1 MKPAIALAAFLV
13 LAGCGE
19 PAPPPP
25 EFASHWFSSELATV
39 NIHETR
45 NGLAGMARE
54 GGGPFTPIRNIALTD
69 TTMSFTVPSLEATWT
84 ATKGEDGA
92 WAFTAKG
99 LAETDTFTLKPA
111 DAPDLPNRFVTL
123 PDGRW
128 VEMICEGKGSPAVLL
143 DYGAGGSMRV
153 WADTFGPI
161 AKLTRTC
168 MFERSGRGLT
178 DPGPLPRDVN
188 TTVADIDAMLAAAK
202 IDGPVVLAGHSMA
215 SYHIRQFANLH
226 ADGRAAGLVLIDP
239 SGDGQTARFSAEIP
253 NLKELLPESVDE
265 AAISACVAHLSKQ
278 LQTRLDPM
286 AARCGG
292 NDPAEIGAMLSE
304 IASMEVV
311 STGQIRAAQRPY
323 GDMPLIVL
331 TRGDYDKDMPPSF
344 TPENKAAMARVWTR
358 MHEEMAGQSAV
369 GQHRTVPNAGHF
381 IQGDAP
387 QAVIDAVR
395 DVVAAARVAKP

>member
-1 MKPAIALAAFLV
+1 MRPAFAVAVLAM
-13 LAGCGE
+13 LAGCSE
-19 PAPPPP
+19 QAPLPP
-25 EFASHWFSSELATV
+25 EFASHWFVSELATV
-39 NIHETR
+39 NIHETDY
-45 NGLAGMARE
+45 GLAGMARR
-54 GGGPFTPIRNIALTD
+54 GGGPLAPIRNIVLTD
-69 TTMSFTVPSLEATWT
+69 TTMSFIVPTLEATWT
-84 ATKGEDGA
+84 ATKAADGSWVLEDKDLSETR
-92 WAFTAKG
+92 TA
-99 LAETDTFTLKPA
+99 TLKPSE
-111 DAPDLPNRFVTL
+111 PPIIPNAFVTL
-123 PDGRW
+123 DDGRW
-128 VEMICEGKGSPAVLL
+128 VEMVCAGEGTPTVLL

-161 AKLTRTC
+161 STFTRAC
-168 MFERSGRGLT
+168 MFERSGRGLS

-226 ADGRAAGLVLIDP
+226 SGGRVAGLVLIDP
-239 SGDGQTARFSAEIP
+239 SGDAQTSRFLELIP
-253 NLKELLPESVDE
+253 NLKEIVPDNADESAV
-265 AAISACVAHLSKQ
+265 AACVAHLSKQ
-278 LQTRLDPM
+278 LQTRVDPM

-331 TRGDYDKDMPPSF
+331 TRGDYDKDMPPGF
-344 TPENKAAMARVWTR
+344 TETDKENIARVWVR
-358 MHEEMAGQSAV
+358 MHEEMAAQSAI
-369 GQHRTVPNAGHF
+369 GQHRTVPHAGHF

-395 DVVAAARVAKP
+395 DVVVAARSTKP